1 MSLLLHVIPVGL
13 SLDMQVTQKRIVHG
27 ADRQLLARTLTP
39 RMLGTR
45 GGPANPVRA
54 ALRQATAGPDD
65 PADGP
70 LDAATLLGPARD
82 LVSALRAH
90 PQLCAE
96 WTSVHAELDAQP
108 AGDPHQGHAYLV
120 LASDTAEGLR
130 TATLVAHG
138 LAEATPVRYTDDPGT
153 TPFRRGLIRPGEV
166 VLCRIPGLDFADEH
180 GLGAAT
186 WDALGAIGNVAAA
199 SALNPALA
207 ARWRVVLHLSGGY
220 KALIPYLL
228 VMAEAMNSVFHD
240 PERGGEHPPVIEAV
254 MLQEYSEGR
263 RLAVPVR
270 SFQNALYAE
279 LVALARHARAGTL
292 ASITSGSL
300 LGLCLDQHKQLTPM
314 GRIMVAV
321 L

>member
-1 MSLLLHVIPVGL
+1 VSLVLHVVPVGL
-13 SLDMQVTQKRIVHG
+13 SLDVQVTQKRIVHG
-27 ADRQLLARTLTP
+27 AERELLHRALDPERLRTRRGLT
-39 RMLGTR
+39 
-45 GGPANPVRA
+45 NPVLA
-54 ALRQATAGPDD
+54 ALRQATVLPG
-65 PADGP
+65 GL
-70 LDAATLLGPARD
+70 LDAAMLLGPALD
-82 LVSALRAH
+82 LVAALGAR

-96 WTSVHAELDAQP
+96 WTSVRAELDAAP
-108 AGDPHQGHAYLV
+108 AEDPHQGHAYLL

-138 LAEATPVRYTDDPGT
+138 LAGTTPVRYVDDPRAT
-153 TPFRRGLIRPGEV
+153 AFRRDLIRPSEV

-186 WDALGAIGNVAAA
+186 WDALGAVGNVVAA

-207 ARWRVVLHLSGGY
+207 DRWRVVLHLSGGY

-228 VMAEAMNSVFHD
+228 VMAEAVNSVFHD
-240 PERGGEHPPVIEAV
+240 PERGGRQPPVIHAM
-254 MLQEYSEGR
+254 MLQEFSEGR

-279 LVALARHARAGTL
+279 LVTLARHAREGTL
-292 ASITSGSL
+292 ASVTSGSL
-300 LGLCLDQHKQLTPM
+300 LGLCLDRDKRLTPM